1 MCIRD
6 SLSVASFKECDLSES
21 QIAFSKLDYV
31 NFSSATLNS
40 ALLIKVSG
48 IEADL
53 SGALLNGAIMQRVEL
68 TKSKFDNA
76 EMNGVEDDEA
86 VFDESS
92 FEGTAR

>member
-1 MCIRD
+1 
-6 SLSVASFKECDLSES
+6 
-21 QIAFSKLDYV
+21 
-31 NFSSATLNS
+31 
-40 ALLIKVSG
+40 
-48 IEADL
+48 
-53 SGALLNGAIMQRVEL
+53 MQRAEL

>member
-1 MCIRD
+1 MKAKL
-6 SLSVASFKECDLSES
+6 LS
-21 QIAFSKLDYV
+21 QNRIGV
-31 NFSSATLNS
+31 NLSSATLNS

-48 IEADL
+48 IEADF
-53 SGALLNGAIMQRVEL
+53 SGRFSTGQKRAEP